1 MTNLSNK
8 QQKNIEAM
16 WELEDD
22 RDKNLVLMA
31 DAIREMV
38 QHRRELGRGIEALE
52 DQVPESVQDVWDR
65 EDMEHNRGRDHV
77 AWREAYY
84 LIKGIFG

>member
-8 QQKNIEAM
+8 QQKNIEAK
-16 WELEDD
+16 WGLEDD

-31 DAIREMV
+31 DAIRELV
-38 QHRRELGRGIEALE
+38 KYRKELGRGIEALE

-77 AWREAYY
+77 AWREAYH
-84 LIKGIFG
+84 LIKSIFG

>member
-8 QQKNIEAM
+8 QQKNIEAK
-16 WELEDD
+16 WGLEDD
-22 RDKNLVLMA
+22 RDKNLILMA

-38 QHRRELGRGIEALE
+38 QHRRELNRKIEALE

-65 EDMEHNRGRDHV
+65 EDMEHQRGRDHV
-77 AWREAYY
+77 AWREAYH
-84 LIKGIFG
+84 LIKSIFG

>member
-8 QQKNIEAM
+8 QQKNIEAK

-31 DAIREMV
+31 DAIRELV
-38 QHRRELGRGIEALE
+38 KYRKELGRGIEALE
-52 DQVPESVQDVWDR
+52 DQVPESVQDVWDQTDEAHR
-65 EDMEHNRGRDHV
+65 RGRDLV

-84 LIKGIFG
+84 LIKSIFG

>member
-1 MTNLSNK
+1 MINLSNK
-8 QQKNIEAM
+8 QQKNIEAK

-22 RDKNLVLMA
+22 LDKNLILMA

-38 QHRRELGRGIEALE
+38 QHRKELGRGIEALE
-52 DQVPESVQDVWDR
+52 DQVPESVQDAWDR
-65 EDMEHNRGRDHV
+65 EDEAHRRGRDLV

-84 LIKGIFG
+84 LIQSIFG

>member
-8 QQKNIEAM
+8 QQKNIEAK

-52 DQVPESVQDVWDR
+52 DQVPESVEDVWR
-65 EDMEHNRGRDHV
+65 QEDMEHQRGRDHV
-77 AWREAYY
+77 AWREAYH
-84 LIKGIFG
+84 LIKSIFG

>member
-31 DAIREMV
+31 DAIREMI
-38 QHRRELGRGIEALE
+38 QHRRELNRKIEALE
-52 DQVPESVQDVWDR
+52 DQVPESVQDVWDQTDEAHR
-65 EDMEHNRGRDHV
+65 RGRDLV

-84 LIKGIFG
+84 LIQSIFG

>member
-8 QQKNIEAM
+8 QQKNIEAK
-16 WELEDD
+16 WGLEDD

-31 DAIREMV
+31 DAIRELV
-38 QHRRELGRGIEALE
+38 KYRKELGRGIEALE
-52 DQVPESVQDVWDR
+52 DQVPESVQDVWDQTDEAHR
-65 EDMEHNRGRDHV
+65 RGRDLV

-84 LIKGIFG
+84 LIQSIFG